1 MINKPLCLDVDL
13 KKMQNSGG
21 GFLHPSLF
29 RRVGLR
35 VNQTTCDYRVN
46 NLYNGYASR
55 YRQTEGGR
63 IPVIYIVRV
72 TDHFDSLDAHPS
84 KLVVDLSWLFCY
96 IPLYSS
102 IYHYV
107 SYSCCLN
114 HVNPIFR

>member
-29 RRVGLR
+29 RRVELR

-55 YRQTEGGR
+55 YRQTEGGTTS
-63 IPVIYIVRV
+63 ILWMHIQVNWWFLHLGCFVISHCMPVYTIM
-72 TDHFDSLDAHPS
+72 S
-84 KLVVDLSWLFCY
+84 
-96 IPLYSS
+96 
-102 IYHYV
+102 
-107 SYSCCLN
+107 
-114 HVNPIFR
+114 PILAV